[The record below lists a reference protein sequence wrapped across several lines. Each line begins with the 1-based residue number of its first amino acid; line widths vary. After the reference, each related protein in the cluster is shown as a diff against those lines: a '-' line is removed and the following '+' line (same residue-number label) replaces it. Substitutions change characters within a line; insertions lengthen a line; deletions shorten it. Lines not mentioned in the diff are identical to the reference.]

1 MGAVFN
7 STIFSAQS
15 EQELKRSF
23 AWTVEDAKYD
33 HGHAGYS
40 GSFAEARSGIAVKA
54 NVFKSVNDAE
64 EWIQDHHHSRYDP
77 LLAVRVGD
85 MTKSFRF
92 SAKGKE
98 LAQKIETLTAEVKGF
113 EIAYFKAQKRE
124 FMGCPSCG
132 SKLHRLT
139 LLKRGTFSG
148 DCPVCSKSLIPT
160 TAMSKKVAMEK
171 KLSDSSRIMKEK
183 MEKEKGKIAWVVG
196 GWLSY

>member
-1 MGAVFN
+1 MGALFN
-7 STIFSAQS
+7 STMYSAQS

-23 AWTVEDAKYD
+23 AGTVDDAKYD
-33 HGHAGYS
+33 HGHIGYS
-40 GSFAEARSGIAVKA
+40 GTFAEARGLIVKA
-54 NVFKSVNDAE
+54 NVFKSVDEAE
-64 EWIQDHHHSRYDP
+64 EWIQNNHRKHDP

-92 SAKGKE
+92 SAKGKD
-98 LAQKIETLTAEVKGF
+98 LAQKIEALTTEVKGF
-113 EIAYFKAQKRE
+113 EVAYFKAQKRE

-139 LLKRGTFSG
+139 LLKRNTFYG
-148 DCPVCSKSLIPT
+148 DCPVCGKSLIPT

-171 KLSDSSRIMKEK
+171 KISESSRIMQEK
-183 MEKEKGKIAWVVG
+183 MDKEKGKIAWVVG